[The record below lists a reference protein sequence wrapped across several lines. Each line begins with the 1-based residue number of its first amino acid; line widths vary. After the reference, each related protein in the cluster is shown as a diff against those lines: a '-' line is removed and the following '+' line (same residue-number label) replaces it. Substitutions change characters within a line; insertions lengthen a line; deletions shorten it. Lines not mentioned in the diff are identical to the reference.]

1 MGGRRARPHGTIELA
16 RQCLGKVCLP
26 HLATQVP
33 KLLSEDGG
41 VFCRERSR
49 VCTKGAHLTRN
60 HRVASWVQRCQ
71 PLRVSKQLDTTWVA
85 GMRSPQHKR
94 MQTHAPCVYPCAWP
108 PMWGRCR
115 PPSCLSGMPSWG
127 CWGLH
132 LSTCSL
138 PSNKAYLKRLTRRLQ
153 HRRHSPQSA

>member
-1 MGGRRARPHGTIELA
+1 MGGRRKRPHGTVKLA

-26 HLATQVP
+26 HLTTQVP

-49 VCTKGAHLTRN
+49 ACAKGARLARN

-71 PLRVSKQLDTTWVA
+71 PLRVSEQLDTTWAV

-94 MQTHAPCVYPCAWP
+94 MWTHAPCVYPRAWP
-108 PMWGRCR
+108 PMWGRR
-115 PPSCLSGMPSWG
+115 RLPSCLSGTLLWG

-132 LSTCSL
+132 LSTCSP
-138 PSNKAYLKRLTRRLQ
+138 PSNKANLKHLTRWPQ
-153 HRRHSPQSA
+153 RRHHSLQLA